1 MKIYTYMKQCAD
13 KYAMNIE
20 LTAIAGLN
28 CLFRVL
34 SLLVLETD
42 NNVTICQNST
52 RKTMYLVVLKCV
64 YYFTKLSSAYTHLG
78 LVTLLNI
85 KHSSTLICLV
95 TNISCKHECIVYR
108 WITGEKQ

>member
-13 KYAMNIE
+13 KYVMNIE

-42 NNVTICQNST
+42 NNGTICPE
-52 RKTMYLVVLKCV
+52 MC
-64 YYFTKLSSAYTHLG
+64 
-78 LVTLLNI
+78 LLFYKIIVGVHTFRYCNI
-85 KHSSTLICLV
+85 T
-95 TNISCKHECIVYR
+95 
-108 WITGEKQ
+108 

>member
-13 KYAMNIE
+13 KYVMNIE

-95 TNISCKHECIVYR
+95 TNTSCKNECIVYR
-108 WITGEKQ
+108 WITGKK